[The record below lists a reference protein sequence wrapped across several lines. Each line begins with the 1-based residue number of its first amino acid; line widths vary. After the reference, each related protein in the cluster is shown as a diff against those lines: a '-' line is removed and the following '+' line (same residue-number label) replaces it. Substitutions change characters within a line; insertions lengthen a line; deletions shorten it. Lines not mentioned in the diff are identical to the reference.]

1 MPELG
6 SSMARLSPDSH
17 NNWSAFSK
25 ELPGAE
31 MFVQIAFHGCR
42 LGVYLVSTDHK
53 QGLEV
58 GQWP

>member
-1 MPELG
+1 
-6 SSMARLSPDSH
+6 MARLSPDSH